1 VSRKKP
7 SSHIGFT
14 AYKRNSDGL
23 KKMTTVSSCI
33 EVAIALPVYS
43 TYVYSVPE
51 NLVALVSTGKRVLV
65 PFGRRRVTGYILGVC
80 KDTDQGKIKNIL
92 DILDEEPLFPSSM
105 IPFFRWTADYYLHPI
120 GDVIKCALPGGLNIY
135 DFTAIAITKNGEE
148 ALSENSLTPL
158 GREILN
164 LLKEASCGLK
174 KLREKLNNKIP
185 NALIYDMKHQGLI
198 VHERELRGGITKPKT
213 QRHVSLINANIPM
226 DSLSA
231 SKQKIIEAI
240 KSQGEVSASKLKKL
254 VPSAPK
260 LIKHLEADRYISIFN
275 KQVYRDPLGEFIKPD
290 TPQRLTGEQSRVVSK
305 VIRTLGGKFS
315 TFLLTGVTGSG
326 KTEVYMHIAA
336 KAIDSGYSVLVLVPE
351 IALISQTERRFRA
364 RFGDRVAILHSG
376 LSAGE
381 RYDQWVRIA
390 RGEVSIA
397 IGARSAVFA
406 PLTNIG
412 VIIVDEEHDT
422 SYKQDSRL
430 RYNARDLA
438 VVRAKQQNAVAL
450 LGSATPS
457 IQSYYNVKIEKFK
470 GVTLKERVEK
480 RSLPKV
486 TVVDLRKSRDV
497 RGSRRFI
504 TPELY
509 EAMETTFGRGEQALL
524 FLNRRGFASYPVCS
538 ACGEAIR
545 CKNCDISLT
554 LHQKANAYKCH
565 YCGFTRASASNCI
578 SCGSSKIML
587 LGLGTEKVEATVKM
601 LFPQASVARMDRD
614 TTRRKGSMIKILK
627 GVRNRTIDVLV
638 GTQMVAK
645 GHDFPN
651 ITLVGIICADLSL
664 NFPDFRAGERTFQLL
679 AQVSGRAGRGAVPG
693 RVILQTYNPD
703 HFSILSASE
712 QDLKPFYKVEI
723 GFRKSLNYPPF
734 SRVAQIKIS
743 GKNKEKTRQHAETV
757 GDLCHTLKQ
766 KNRSLSKTLE
776 ILGPIEAPLFKIAK
790 KYRWQ
795 ILLKGLEVRALH
807 RFLNNLWLENRAIIN
822 RRDVKVVLDV
832 DPIFMM

>member
-1 VSRKKP
+1 
-7 SSHIGFT
+7 
-14 AYKRNSDGL
+14 
-23 KKMTTVSSCI
+23 MTTASSCI

-51 NLVALVSTGKRVLV
+51 NLLALVSIGKRVLV
-65 PFGRRRVTGYILGVC
+65 PFGRRRVTGYILGAC
-80 KDTDQGKIKNIL
+80 KKTDQGKIKNVL

-120 GDVIKCALPGGLNIY
+120 GDVIKCALPGGLNVY
-135 DFTAIAITKNGEE
+135 DFDAIAITKKGEK
-148 ALSENSLTPL
+148 ALLRNTLTPL
-158 GREILN
+158 EREILN
-164 LLKEASCGLK
+164 VLKEASCGLK
-174 KLREKLNNKIP
+174 KLREKLNEKIS
-185 NALIYDMKHQGLI
+185 NALIYTIQHKGLI
-198 VHERELRGGITKPKT
+198 VHERELKGGITKPKT
-213 QRHVSLINANIPM
+213 QRHVSLIDANIPM
-226 DSLSA
+226 GSLSA
-231 SKQKIIEAI
+231 SKQRIIEAI
-240 KSQGEVSASKLKKL
+240 KSQDEVSVSKLKKL

-260 LIKHLEADRYISIFN
+260 LIKHLEADRYISIFD
-275 KQVYRDPLGEFIKPD
+275 KQVYRDPLGECIKPD
-290 TPQRLTGEQSRVVSK
+290 IPYRLTEEQNRVVSK
-305 VIRTLGGKFS
+305 VIRALSEKFNP
-315 TFLLTGVTGSG
+315 FLLTGVTGSG

-336 KAIDSGYSVLVLVPE
+336 KAIDLGYSVLVLVPE
-351 IALISQTERRFRA
+351 ISLISQTERRFRA

-381 RYDQWVRIA
+381 RYDQWVRIV
-390 RGEVSIA
+390 RDEVSIV
-397 IGARSAVFA
+397 IGARSAIFA

-412 VIIVDEEHDT
+412 IIIVDEEHDT

-430 RYNARDLA
+430 RYSARDLA

-457 IQSYYNVKIEKFK
+457 IQSYYNVKTDKFK
-470 GVTLKERVEK
+470 GITLTKRVEN

-509 EAMETTFGRGEQALL
+509 NAMETTLGRGEQALL
-524 FLNRRGFASYPVCS
+524 FLNRRGFASNPVCS

-627 GVRNRTIDVLV
+627 GLRNRTIDVLV

-679 AQVSGRAGRGAVPG
+679 AQVAGRAGRGAVPG
-693 RVILQTYNPD
+693 RVLLQTYNPD
-703 HFSILSASE
+703 HFSILSATE
-712 QDLKPFYKVEI
+712 QDFKPFYKTEI
-723 GFRKSLNYPPF
+723 GFRKGLNYPPF
-734 SRVAQIKIS
+734 SRVVQIKIS

-766 KNRSLSKTLE
+766 KNQSLSKSLE

-795 ILLKGLEVRALH
+795 ILLKGLEVRSLH
-807 RFLNNLWLENRAIIN
+807 RFLHNLWFENRATID